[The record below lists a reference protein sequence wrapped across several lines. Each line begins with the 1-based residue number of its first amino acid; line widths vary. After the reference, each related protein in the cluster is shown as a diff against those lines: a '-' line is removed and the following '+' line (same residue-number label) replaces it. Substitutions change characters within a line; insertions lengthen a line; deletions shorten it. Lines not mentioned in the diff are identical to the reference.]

1 MATVIDA
8 LFFEIGLK
16 DAGLVRD
23 LNRARATLH
32 QGVRNIAASISV
44 PLMTALGGIASGAF
58 VADFMEKSFAVDKLS
73 EQLGVNS
80 EKLQAWSNAAERA
93 GGSASGFQGAL
104 RSIKSQL
111 NSFATLGNLEGARL
125 FSMLGLPRGTDPL
138 DVMERLAERAET
150 MNRKQFEGW
159 AKKLGLDDDT
169 IYFLRQG
176 REEIDRLIKRQKELG
191 FYTKEDAEISRRA
204 RNAFLDLGQALKV
217 GGGMIAR
224 YVLPYLEKATKGFTN
239 FAIELRKH
247 EPFVKAFLAGITA
260 SMTALAIKT
269 TAAFWPL
276 ALVAGA
282 IAGLALL
289 WDDYVTEME
298 GGNSVFGK
306 AWHWLDKI
314 KNTSQEINKVRINV
328 DTKTFSKMV
337 EVAKKAWQ
345 NMKFAAKFFFFDW
358 LDAKTSA
365 FTKIL
370 QPWIEGIR
378 KLFSALWAVMPEK
391 MQKVMQHMNDFDF
404 SGDISDY
411 AKENVIP
418 SSSVANSTVSNST
431 VTNTTHIDT
440 INVNGVQDGEA
451 FTSGMIRATQAGNN
465 FNGATAMTG
474 GVGLN

>member
-16 DAGLVRD
+16 DAGLARD

-32 QGVRNIAASISV
+32 QGVRNIAASISA
-44 PLMTALGGIASGAF
+44 PLMTALGGITTGAF
-58 VADFMEKSFAVDKLS
+58 VADFMEKSVAVEKLS

-93 GGSASGFQGAL
+93 GGSAAGFQGAL

-111 NSFATLGNLEGARL
+111 NSFATLGNLEGARM

-138 DVMERLAERAET
+138 DVMERLAQRAET

-176 REEIDRLIKRQKELG
+176 REEIDLLIKRQRELG

-224 YVLPYLEKATKGFTN
+224 YVLPYLEKAADGVTD

-247 EPFVKAFLAGITA
+247 EPFVMAFLTGVTA
-260 SMTALAIKT
+260 SMTGLAIKT
-269 TAAFWPL
+269 AAAFWPL
-276 ALVAGA
+276 TLVAGA

-289 WDDYVTEME
+289 WDDYVTHME
-298 GGNSVFGK
+298 GGNAVLGET
-306 AWHWLDKI
+306 WDWLDKI
-314 KNTSQEINKVRINV
+314 GVNAEGLKQIFEKFKNELVAWGDV
-328 DTKTFSKMV
+328 FSAIWDGLRAAIDDFFVWV
-337 EVAKKAWQ
+337 EKKFKA
-345 NMKFAAKFFFFDW
+345 FFDLPGVIEIKNL
-358 LDAKTSA
+358 LD
-365 FTKIL
+365 KIWEAR
-370 QPWIEGIR
+370 PEEV
-378 KLFSALWAVMPEK
+378 KDVME
-391 MQKVMQHMNDFDF
+391 HTANFDW
-404 SGDISDY
+404 SGDIGDY
-411 AKENVIP
+411 ILRANTPKPSLI
-418 SSSVANSTVSNST
+418 SSSNTSST
-431 VTNTTHIDT
+431 VTTSTHIDT
-440 INVNGVQDGEA
+440 INVNGVQDGGQ
-451 FTSGMIRATQAGNN
+451 FTRDMVRAAQAENN
-465 FNGATAMTG
+465 LNSATAMTG
-474 GVGLN
+474 GVGFN